1 MELSVQDTGYGISPE
16 ALQHIF
22 DRYYQEG
29 SIHQASGTGIGL
41 ALVKNLVALHE
52 LNEGT
57 TFVVRIVA
65 TNNYPSALHRD
76 LTTEEKETAA
86 PQALPVQESQETAD
100 SMRPVILIVE
110 DNKDILDYMVD
121 SFTDLYEVKTA
132 TNGKEGVEAAI
143 EYIPDIIVSDIMMPV
158 MDGTALCKD
167 QPHPHHPA
175 YS

>member
-1 MELSVQDTGYGISPE
+1 M
-16 ALQHIF
+16 H
-22 DRYYQEG
+22 EG
-29 SIHQASGTGIGL
+29 SIEVHS
-41 ALVKNLVALHE
+41 K

-158 MDGTALCKD
+158 MDGTALCKALKRIYV
-167 QPHPHHPA
+167 PA
-175 YS
+175 TSPSSCLRLKTRLQTKRRVISRGPIHT